1 MRALGRWRRRG
12 AASAAASASASAS
25 AFGPARFAVPARLAA
40 PLTLLALA
48 GAGGV
53 WALASMYAWPVVGDC
68 WFRAV
73 TGWPCAGCG
82 MGRAFRALA
91 LGQWRAAVGWHPLAV
106 PFAGAL
112 LLSVG
117 WLGADAVGRRATFY
131 PALHRATAG
140 GWGRALL
147 LLAVAAAWGWNLWR
161 NDL

>member
-1 MRALGRWRRRG
+1 MHARCRWRRNGG
-12 AASAAASASASAS
+12 ARALAAQSA
-25 AFGPARFAVPARLAA
+25 PARLAAPAPAPGRLAA

-48 GAGGV
+48 AAGGV
-53 WALASMYAWPVVGDC
+53 WALSIIYAWPVVGDC

-91 LGQWRAAVGWHPLAV
+91 LGQWRAAVAWHPLAV
-106 PFAGAL
+106 PFAAAL

-117 WLGADAVGRRATFY
+117 WLGADTIGRRATFY

-147 LLAVAAAWGWNLWR
+147 LLAVAVAWGWNLWR